1 MRDTERLRRRLL
13 VLAGV
18 LGGPAA
24 LLGCDALGQKP
35 AVRDTAPSASAIRQ
49 FHGTSGKWC
58 APPALARVFVIR
70 GSPSVGECAKFLD
83 GSRADRAKLDHDA
96 VEGFDSESYAFYDPV
111 GTAQERETTGNASLC
126 CYNWRESENAG
137 RPLTLG
143 DSAVTARARESR
155 ATDRL
160 RSDLVLP
167 HSSRVRDRLASE
179 WLADALA
186 EHASV
191 ASFARAA
198 LELSRAGAP
207 GELVAAH
214 LVAGRDEVAHARA
227 CFSIASA
234 YAGLELTPGSLPEFT
249 ARRTDLAELAAAT
262 FEEAVVGETVASL
275 SASRAASECS
285 DPAIRSVLERIARD
299 ETRHAAL
306 AWRTLG
312 WVVARGGAPVTRT
325 LLECA
330 AAQKLPSSRAAGT
343 RHSRGRELGRLDAE
357 GLARARNDAW
367 REVTRPLLAALV
379 S

>member
-18 LGGPAA
+18 LGGPAT
-24 LLGCDALGQKP
+24 LLGCDTLGQKD
-35 AVRDTAPSASAIRQ
+35 AARDTAPNASAIRQ
-49 FHGTSGKWC
+49 FHGASGKWC

-83 GSRADRAKLDHDA
+83 GSRADRAVLDHDA
-96 VEGFDSESYAFYDPV
+96 VEGFDSESYAFYDPI

-126 CYNWRESENAG
+126 CYNWRESDHAG

-143 DSAVTARARESR
+143 DSAVTAAVREAR
-155 ATDRL
+155 ATESL

-167 HSSRVRDRLASE
+167 RSSRVRDRLAGE

-198 LELSRAGAP
+198 LELGRLGAP
-207 GELVAAH
+207 PELVAAH
-214 LVAGRDEVAHARA
+214 LAGGSDEVDHARA

-234 YAGLELTPGSLPEFT
+234 YAGLKLAPGPLPEF
-249 ARRTDLAELAAAT
+249 APRRTDIEDLAAAT
-262 FEEAVVGETVASL
+262 FEEAVVGETVAAL
-275 SASRAASECS
+275 AASRAASECA
-285 DPAIRSVLERIARD
+285 DPAVRWVLERIMRD

-312 WVVARGGAPVTRT
+312 WAVARGGAPVTRT

-330 AAQKLPSSRAAGT
+330 AAQQPASRRAGGTRRSRAG
-343 RHSRGRELGRLDAE
+343 ELGRLDAE
-357 GLARARNDAW
+357 GLARARSDAW
-367 REVTRPLLAALV
+367 REVTRPMLAALV